1 MYKIIIVLMQ
11 VYVFLTFS
19 EKDADQ
25 VLLNSV
31 ALFIDSVSIMD
42 CKLSSSWVRYIY
54 LQMNN
59 NQSDNIKYLGSI
71 DGKPAFIYMSKDG
84 APLIANH
91 FFVYTV
97 VIRYLR

>member
-59 NQSDNIKYLGSI
+59 NQSDNIEVYGFQRRKISI
-71 DGKPAFIYMSKDG
+71 HIYMKRWCPFNCQ
-84 APLIANH
+84 PLFLFI
-91 FFVYTV
+91 
-97 VIRYLR
+97 L